1 MMRIFSCLLLC
12 YFCVTDIFAVEL
24 LSKEQAVKRM
34 FLTAESVNEEV
45 KSLTPAQLDKVKK
58 YLGGK
63 LWAIKPTDG
72 VSESNYSFYI
82 GIKAGQQ
89 TGVALIEEQE
99 DKWGPLTFII
109 VLDPVTGKVT
119 NAAMMKYIDG
129 RARNLSN
136 RAFLK
141 SYFDKGI
148 DDPIT
153 VGKDIDAVSGATVSR
168 F

>member
-1 MMRIFSCLLLC
+1 
-12 YFCVTDIFAVEL
+12 
-24 LSKEQAVKRM
+24 M
-34 FLTAESVNEEV
+34 FLTAESVNEET
-45 KSLTPAQLDKVKK
+45 KSLNPAQLDKVKK

-72 VSESNYSFYI
+72 TSESNYTFYF
-82 GIKAGQQ
+82 GMKTGQKA
-89 TGVALIEEQE
+89 GVALIEEQE

-153 VGKDIDAVSGATVSR
+153 VGKDIDAVSGATVSTEILS
-168 F
+168 FMVKKVIALYKVAYLEK